1 MKILI
6 VDDHVLF
13 RDGLVSMLRG
23 QADIEIVGEAGLL
36 SEAIEMAR
44 ELRPEVVLMDF
55 TLPDGDGTQATRAI
69 LDENPGAIIVFLT
82 MHDANDRL
90 FAAIRSGAKGYLL
103 KNMPFPRLLESLR
116 GLAKNEAAISR
127 EMTARILEEFSRL
140 GPPQEPERSKLA
152 SLTLREVEILRELAT
167 EASNHEIAGRLTLT
181 ETTVKNHV
189 HSILKKLELR
199 SRQEAARFA
208 RQQGLGKF

>member
-13 RDGLVSMLRG
+13 RDGLVSLLRG

-36 SEAIEMAR
+36 GEAIKMAR
-44 ELRPEVVLMDF
+44 TLKPEVVLMDF
-55 TLPDGDGTQATRAI
+55 TLPDGDGAQATRAI
-69 LDENPGAIIVFLT
+69 LDENPGIAIVFLT
-82 MHDANDRL
+82 MHDSNDRL

-103 KNMPFPRLLESLR
+103 KNMPFPKLLESLR
-116 GLAKNEAAISR
+116 GLTRNEAPISG
-127 EMTARILEEFSRL
+127 EMTSRLLEEFSRL
-140 GPPQEPERSKLA
+140 GPPQEPEHSKLA
-152 SLTLREVEILRELAT
+152 SLTLREVEVLRELAS

-189 HSILKKLELR
+189 HSILKKLELK

-208 RQQGLGKF
+208 RQQGLVKF